1 MLKLYRRI
9 VSGIMNIIDIIL
21 KKKNKEELTEEEIKY
36 VVEGFTNGTICD
48 YQMSSLL
55 MAITINDMTDNE
67 VIYLTKYMMLSGN
80 TIDLSFLDNVVD
92 KHSTGGVGDKTTLI
106 IAPIVAACS
115 CKVAKMSGKGLGY
128 TGGTID
134 KLESIPGFRTN
145 LSKDEFIHEIEDI
158 GMAITSQTDD
168 VALADKKIYALRDV
182 TGTTESIPLI
192 ASSIMS
198 KKIASGSKKLVID
211 LKVGEG
217 ALVKDIESARR
228 LGNLMIKIGKENG
241 MEVICLLTN
250 MNIPL
255 GNNVGNSLEVLEAI
269 NTLYYN
275 KESNLQKLCISLA
288 SYMVSLGRNIS
299 YEEANNMVLD
309 VIRSKKAYN
318 KFLEF
323 VLYQHGDIT
332 KLPKSNKIYEV
343 KSDTSGYLTDISSL
357 EIAKLSMHL
366 GAGRQNKDDK
376 IDYSAGIIINKNIND
391 YVNIN
396 DTILTLYTNKD
407 VPLFDKN
414 KLFKISDN
422 INNDN
427 SSLIYEIIK

>member
-1 MLKLYRRI
+1 
-9 VSGIMNIIDIIL
+9 MNIIDIIL
-21 KKKNKEELTEEEIKY
+21 KKKNKRELTEEEIKY
-36 VVEGFTNGTICD
+36 VVEEFTNGTICD

-115 CKVAKMSGKGLGY
+115 CRVAKMSGRGLGY

-145 LSKDEFIHEIEDI
+145 LSKNEFIHELEEI

-228 LGNLMIKIGKENG
+228 LGNLMIKIGRENG

-255 GNNVGNSLEVLEAI
+255 GKCVGNSLEVLEAI

-299 YEEANNMVLD
+299 YEEANDMVLD
-309 VIRSKKAYN
+309 AIRSKKAYN

-323 VLYQHGDIT
+323 VLYQHGDINR
-332 KLPKSNKIYEV
+332 LPKSNIIYEI

-366 GAGRQNKDDK
+366 GAGRQNKNDK

-391 YVNIN
+391 YVNVN
-396 DTILTLYTNKD
+396 DTILTLYTNRD
-407 VPLFDKN
+407 IPSFDKN
-414 KLFKISDN
+414 KLFKISDS

-427 SSLIYEIIK
+427 GSLIYEIIK

>member
-1 MLKLYRRI
+1 
-9 VSGIMNIIDIIL
+9 MNIIDIIL
-21 KKKNKEELTEEEIKY
+21 KKKNKGELSEEEIKY
-36 VVEGFTNGTICD
+36 VVEGFTNGSIYD
-48 YQMSSLL
+48 YQMASLL

-67 VIYLTKYMMLSGN
+67 VIYLTKYMILSGKV
-80 TIDLSFLDNVVD
+80 IDLSFLDNVVD

-106 IAPIVAACS
+106 VAPVVAACS
-115 CKVAKMSGKGLGY
+115 CRVAKMSGKGLGY

-134 KLESIPGFRTN
+134 KLESIVGFKSS
-145 LSKDEFIHEIEDI
+145 LSRDEFINEIKDI

-217 ALVKDIESARR
+217 ALVKDIESGRR
-228 LGNLMIKIGKENG
+228 LGNLMVKIGKENG

-255 GNNVGNSLEVLEAI
+255 GKCVGNSLEVLEAI
-269 NTLYYN
+269 NILYYN
-275 KESNLQKLCISLA
+275 KDSNLLRLCISLA
-288 SYMVSLGRNIS
+288 SYMVSLGRGIS

-309 VIRSKKAYN
+309 VIKSKKAYN

-323 VLYQHGDIT
+323 VRYQNGDINS
-332 KLPKSNKIYEV
+332 LPKSNIIYEV
-343 KSDTSGYLTDISSL
+343 KCDRAGYLSYVSSL
-357 EIAKLSMHL
+357 EVAKLSMHL
-366 GAGRQNKDDK
+366 GAGRENKDDV
-376 IDYSAGIIINKNIND
+376 IDYSAGIIINKDIND
-391 YVNIN
+391 YVNVN
-396 DTILTLYTNKD
+396 DTIMTLYTNRD
-407 VPLFDKN
+407 IPLFDKN
-414 KLFKISDN
+414 MLFKISDSM
-422 INNDN
+422 NNDN
-427 SSLIYEIIK
+427 SSLIYEIIR

>member
-1 MLKLYRRI
+1 
-9 VSGIMNIIDIIL
+9 MNIIDIIL
-21 KKKNKEELTEEEIKY
+21 KKKNKGELTEEEIKY
-36 VVEGFTNGTICD
+36 VVEEFTNGSIYD

-106 IAPIVAACS
+106 IAPIVAACG
-115 CKVAKMSGKGLGY
+115 CRVAKMSGKGLGY

-255 GNNVGNSLEVLEAI
+255 GKCVGNSLEVLEAI

-323 VLYQHGDIT
+323 VLYQHGDIN
-332 KLPKSNKIYEV
+332 KLPKSNMIYEV
-343 KSDTSGYLTDISSL
+343 KSDTYGYLTDISSL

-376 IDYSAGIIINKNIND
+376 IDYSAGIIINKDIND
-391 YVNIN
+391 YVNVN

-407 VPLFDKN
+407 VPSFDKN
-414 KLFKISDN
+414 KLFKISDSM
-422 INNDN
+422 NNDN

>member
-1 MLKLYRRI
+1 
-9 VSGIMNIIDIIL
+9 MNIIDIIL

-36 VVEGFTNGTICD
+36 VVEEFTNGSIYD

-106 IAPIVAACS
+106 IAPIVAACG

-134 KLESIPGFRTN
+134 KLESIPGFRTS
-145 LSKDEFIHEIEDI
+145 LSMDEFIHEIEEI

-168 VALADKKIYALRDV
+168 VDLADKKIYALRDV

-228 LGNLMIKIGKENG
+228 LGNLMIKIGSENG

-255 GNNVGNSLEVLEAI
+255 GKCVGNSLEVLEAI

-288 SYMVSLGRNIS
+288 SYMVSLGRDIS
-299 YEEANNMVLD
+299 YEEANDMVLD

-391 YVNIN
+391 YVNVN
-396 DTILTLYTNKD
+396 DTVLTLYTNND
-407 VPLFDKN
+407 VPVFDKN

-422 INNDN
+422 MNNDN
-427 SSLIYEIIK
+427 GSLIYEIIK

>member
-1 MLKLYRRI
+1 
-9 VSGIMNIIDIIL
+9 MNIIDIIL

-106 IAPIVAACS
+106 IAPIVAACG
-115 CKVAKMSGKGLGY
+115 CKVAKTSGKGLGY

-145 LSKDEFIHEIEDI
+145 LSMDEFIHEIEEI
-158 GMAITSQTDD
+158 GIAITSQTDD
-168 VALADKKIYALRDV
+168 VDLADKKIYALRDV

-228 LGNLMIKIGKENG
+228 LGNLMIKIGRENG
-241 MEVICLLTN
+241 MEVICLLTD

-255 GNNVGNSLEVLEAI
+255 GKCVGNSLEVLEAI

-323 VLYQHGDIT
+323 VLYQHGDIN
-332 KLPKSNKIYEV
+332 KLPKSNMIYEV

-391 YVNIN
+391 YVNVN
-396 DTILTLYTNKD
+396 DTVLTLYTNND

-422 INNDN
+422 MNNDN
-427 SSLIYEIIK
+427 GSLIYEIIK

>member
-1 MLKLYRRI
+1 
-9 VSGIMNIIDIIL
+9 MNIIDIID
-21 KKKNKEELTEEEIKY
+21 KKRKKEELTDEEIKY
-36 VVEGFTNGTICD
+36 VVNNFVDGNIKD

-106 IAPIVAACS
+106 IAPIVAACG

-134 KLESIPGFRTN
+134 KLESIPGFRTS
-145 LSKDEFIHEIEDI
+145 LSMDEFIHEIEEI

-168 VALADKKIYALRDV
+168 VDLADKKIYALRDV

-228 LGNLMIKIGKENG
+228 LGNLMIKIGSENG

-255 GNNVGNSLEVLEAI
+255 GKCVGNSLEVLEAI

-288 SYMVSLGRNIS
+288 SYMVSLGRDIS
-299 YEEANNMVLD
+299 YEEANDMVLD

-391 YVNIN
+391 YVNVN
-396 DTILTLYTNKD
+396 DTVLTLYTNND
-407 VPLFDKN
+407 VPVFDKN

-422 INNDN
+422 MNNDN
-427 SSLIYEIIK
+427 GSLIYEIIK

>member
-1 MLKLYRRI
+1 
-9 VSGIMNIIDIIL
+9 MNIIDIIL

-36 VVEGFTNGTICD
+36 VVEGFTNGSICD

-241 MEVICLLTN
+241 MKVICLLTN

>member
-1 MLKLYRRI
+1 
-9 VSGIMNIIDIIL
+9 MNIIDIIL
-21 KKKNKEELTEEEIKY
+21 KKKNKGELTEEEIKY
-36 VVEGFTNGTICD
+36 VVEEFTNGSIYD

-106 IAPIVAACS
+106 IAPIVAACG
-115 CKVAKMSGKGLGY
+115 CRVAKMSGKGLGY

-145 LSKDEFIHEIEDI
+145 LSRDEFIYEIEEI

-228 LGNLMIKIGKENG
+228 LGNLMIKIGRENG

-255 GNNVGNSLEVLEAI
+255 GKCVGNSLEVLEAI

-299 YEEANNMVLD
+299 YEEANNIVLD

-323 VLYQHGDIT
+323 VLYQHGDIN
-332 KLPKSNKIYEV
+332 KLPKSNMIYEV
-343 KSDTSGYLTDISSL
+343 KSDTYGYLTDISSL

-376 IDYSAGIIINKNIND
+376 IDYSAGIIINKDIND
-391 YVNIN
+391 YVNVN

-407 VPLFDKN
+407 VPSFDKN
-414 KLFKISDN
+414 KLFKISDSM
-422 INNDN
+422 NNDN

>member
-1 MLKLYRRI
+1 
-9 VSGIMNIIDIIL
+9 
-21 KKKNKEELTEEEIKY
+21 
-36 VVEGFTNGTICD
+36 
-48 YQMSSLL
+48 
-55 MAITINDMTDNE
+55 
-67 VIYLTKYMMLSGN
+67 
-80 TIDLSFLDNVVD
+80 
-92 KHSTGGVGDKTTLI
+92 
-106 IAPIVAACS
+106 
-115 CKVAKMSGKGLGY
+115 MSGKGLGY

-309 VIRSKKAYN
+309 AIRSKKAYN

-332 KLPKSNKIYEV
+332 KLPKSNKIYEI

>member
-1 MLKLYRRI
+1 
-9 VSGIMNIIDIIL
+9 MNIIDIIL

-36 VVEGFTNGTICD
+36 VVEGFTNGSICD

-80 TIDLSFLDNVVD
+80 TIDLSFLNNVVD

-275 KESNLQKLCISLA
+275 KESNLQKLCVCLA

-396 DTILTLYTNKD
+396 DTILTLYTNYVKSID
-407 VPLFDKN
+407 YVLNHPLSR
-414 KLFKISDN
+414 LS
-422 INNDN
+422 
-427 SSLIYEIIK
+427 

>member
-1 MLKLYRRI
+1 
-9 VSGIMNIIDIIL
+9 MNIIDIIL

-36 VVEGFTNGTICD
+36 VVEGFTNGSICD

-115 CKVAKMSGKGLGY
+115 CKVAKMSGRGLGY

-332 KLPKSNKIYEV
+332 KLPKSNMIYEV

-357 EIAKLSMHL
+357 EVAKLSMHL

>member
-1 MLKLYRRI
+1 
-9 VSGIMNIIDIIL
+9 MNIIDIIL

-36 VVEGFTNGTICD
+36 VVEGFTNGSICD

-228 LGNLMIKIGKENG
+228 LGNLMIKIGKEND

-309 VIRSKKAYN
+309 AIRSKKAYN

-332 KLPKSNKIYEV
+332 KLPKSNKIYEI

>member
-1 MLKLYRRI
+1 
-9 VSGIMNIIDIIL
+9 MNIIDIIL
-21 KKKNKEELTEEEIKY
+21 KKKNKGELTEEEIKY

-80 TIDLSFLDNVVD
+80 VMDLSFLDNVVD

-115 CKVAKMSGKGLGY
+115 CRVAKMSGKGLGY

-134 KLESIPGFRTN
+134 KLESIPGFRTS
-145 LSKDEFIHEIEDI
+145 LSRDEFIHEIEEI

-217 ALVKDIESARR
+217 ALVKDIESAKR
-228 LGNLMIKIGKENG
+228 LGNLMIKIGRENG

-255 GNNVGNSLEVLEAI
+255 GKCVGNSLEVLEAI

-323 VLYQHGDIT
+323 VLYQHGDIN
-332 KLPKSNKIYEV
+332 KLPKSNMIYEV

-376 IDYSAGIIINKNIND
+376 IDYSAGIIINKDIND
-391 YVNIN
+391 YVNVN

-407 VPLFDKN
+407 VPSFDKN
-414 KLFKISDN
+414 KLFKISDSM
-422 INNDN
+422 NNDN

>member
-1 MLKLYRRI
+1 
-9 VSGIMNIIDIIL
+9 MNIIDIIL

-36 VVEGFTNGTICD
+36 VVEGFTNGSICD

-275 KESNLQKLCISLA
+275 KESNLQKLCVCLA
-288 SYMVSLGRNIS
+288 SYMVSLGKGIS

-309 VIRSKKAYN
+309 AIRSKKAYN

-332 KLPKSNKIYEV
+332 KLPKSNMIYEV

-391 YVNIN
+391 YVNII

>member
-1 MLKLYRRI
+1 
-9 VSGIMNIIDIIL
+9 MNIIDIIL

-36 VVEGFTNGTICD
+36 VVEGFTNGSICD

-217 ALVKDIESARR
+217 ALIKDIESARR

>member
-1 MLKLYRRI
+1 
-9 VSGIMNIIDIIL
+9 MNIIDIIL

-391 YVNIN
+391 YVNIK

-427 SSLIYEIIK
+427 SGLIYEIIK

>member
-1 MLKLYRRI
+1 
-9 VSGIMNIIDIIL
+9 MNIIDIIL
-21 KKKNKEELTEEEIKY
+21 KKKNKRELTEEEIKY
-36 VVEGFTNGTICD
+36 VVEEFTNGTICD

-332 KLPKSNKIYEV
+332 KLPKSNKIYEI

>member
-1 MLKLYRRI
+1 
-9 VSGIMNIIDIIL
+9 MNIIDIIL

-36 VVEGFTNGTICD
+36 VVEEFTNGSIYD

-106 IAPIVAACS
+106 IAPIVAACG

-134 KLESIPGFRTN
+134 KLESIPGFRTS
-145 LSKDEFIHEIEDI
+145 LSMDEFIHEIEEI

-168 VALADKKIYALRDV
+168 VDLADKKIYALRDV

-228 LGNLMIKIGKENG
+228 LGNLMIKIGSENG

-255 GNNVGNSLEVLEAI
+255 GKCVGNSLEVLEAI

-288 SYMVSLGRNIS
+288 SYMVSLGRDIS
-299 YEEANNMVLD
+299 YEEANDMVLD

-391 YVNIN
+391 YVNVN
-396 DTILTLYTNKD
+396 DTVLTLYTNND

-422 INNDN
+422 MNNDN
-427 SSLIYEIIK
+427 GSLIYEIIK

>member
-1 MLKLYRRI
+1 
-9 VSGIMNIIDIIL
+9 MNIIDIIL

-80 TIDLSFLDNVVD
+80 TINLSFLDNVVD

-309 VIRSKKAYN
+309 AIRSKKAYN

>member
-1 MLKLYRRI
+1 
-9 VSGIMNIIDIIL
+9 MNIIDIIL

-36 VVEGFTNGTICD
+36 VVEGFTNGSICD

-275 KESNLQKLCISLA
+275 KESNLQKLCVCLA
-288 SYMVSLGRNIS
+288 SYMVSLGKGIS

-309 VIRSKKAYN
+309 AIRSKKAYN

-343 KSDTSGYLTDISSL
+343 KSDISGYLTDISSL

-422 INNDN
+422 INNYN

>member
-1 MLKLYRRI
+1 
-9 VSGIMNIIDIIL
+9 MNIIDIIL

-36 VVEGFTNGTICD
+36 VVEGFTNGSICD

-275 KESNLQKLCISLA
+275 KESNLQKLCVCLA
-288 SYMVSLGRNIS
+288 SYMVSLGKGIS

-309 VIRSKKAYN
+309 AIRSKKAYN

-332 KLPKSNKIYEV
+332 KLPKSNMIYEV

>member
-1 MLKLYRRI
+1 
-9 VSGIMNIIDIIL
+9 MNIIDIIL

-106 IAPIVAACS
+106 IAPIVAACG

-228 LGNLMIKIGKENG
+228 LGNLMIRIGKENG

-343 KSDTSGYLTDISSL
+343 KSDISGYLTDISSL

>member
-1 MLKLYRRI
+1 
-9 VSGIMNIIDIIL
+9 MNIIDIIL

-36 VVEGFTNGTICD
+36 VVEGFTNGSICD

-211 LKVGEG
+211 LKVGDG

-332 KLPKSNKIYEV
+332 KLPKSNMIYEV

>member
-1 MLKLYRRI
+1 
-9 VSGIMNIIDIIL
+9 MNIIDIIL

-36 VVEGFTNGTICD
+36 VVEGFTNGSICD

-299 YEEANNMVLD
+299 YEEANNMVLN

-343 KSDTSGYLTDISSL
+343 KSDISGYLTDISSL

-422 INNDN
+422 INNNN

>member
-1 MLKLYRRI
+1 
-9 VSGIMNIIDIIL
+9 MNIIDIIL

-36 VVEGFTNGTICD
+36 VVEGFTNGSICD

-275 KESNLQKLCISLA
+275 KESNLQKLCVCLA
-288 SYMVSLGRNIS
+288 SYMVSLGKGIS

-309 VIRSKKAYN
+309 AIRSKKAYN

-343 KSDTSGYLTDISSL
+343 KSDISGYLTDISSL

-396 DTILTLYTNKD
+396 DTILT
-407 VPLFDKN
+407 
-414 KLFKISDN
+414 
-422 INNDN
+422 
-427 SSLIYEIIK
+427 